1 MLRWCSWLKFFLMEG
16 KGLFIVYNQC
26 NEYWWPGDTTVSSDE
41 MDFLHKSHN
50 VHVPYPTMH
59 RFVTKPNLVAKI
71 WPPNLITICAWLPK
85 LVVNVSSKFCNKN
98 VYMCAH
104 FCYKMVHCGI
114 WDTCI
119 VVCTFL
125 LQSGALWDI
134 CLMHCGIYEISLLEH
149 WLQWNGFIAHLHVTL
164 HTVALVDD
172 VAWSCTFVLSLTRM
186 ASISDAWTQSRWQ
199 NTFGPHNI
207 MDQLK

>member
-1 MLRWCSWLKFFLMEG
+1 MHQMPPFCKNCLVGTCHRLPQDGLRVFGAVMPSALPPKCWNSLTKVELLGSKNKSPNLLIAKLLPFHALP
-16 KGLFIVYNQC
+16 I
-26 NEYWWPGDTTVSSDE
+26 
-41 MDFLHKSHN
+41 SHN
-50 VHVPYPTMH
+50 AP
-59 RFVTKPNLVAKI
+59 
-71 WPPNLITICAWLPK
+71 
-85 LVVNVSSKFCNKN
+85 FCNKN

-149 WLQWNGFIAHLHVTL
+149 WSQWNGFIAHLHATL

-172 VAWSCTFVLSLTRM
+172 VAWSCAFVLSLTRM
-186 ASISDAWTQSRWQ
+186 ASISDAWTQSRRQ
-199 NTFGPHNI
+199 NTFGPHYI
-207 MDQLK
+207 MDQLQ